1 MRNSSDLSCKFS
13 KIGRQRVKDAQF
25 ERLILQVQQDRYSK
39 GWEKERQIGD
49 LRHIP
54 PHTSRPVLGVR
65 SARSL
70 SPFSAH
76 FHLTTTLRRVRRCI
90 LRTSE
95 RHDSRDR
102 TERKTCLQQFKY
114 DEKWGHEITTER
126 RETKANETKQAGRDR
141 KQSKSHVQRL
151 NLGDAGPYTH
161 TPGQEAPR

>member
-65 SARSL
+65 PARSL
-70 SPFSAH
+70 SPFSAP

-95 RHDSRDR
+95 RHDS
-102 TERKTCLQQFKY
+102 
-114 DEKWGHEITTER
+114 
-126 RETKANETKQAGRDR
+126 
-141 KQSKSHVQRL
+141 QSKCRRRAPTRALVFSSLAERTV
-151 NLGDAGPYTH
+151 N
-161 TPGQEAPR
+161 TPLSARRFCSI